1 LRHTAATLMLL
12 AGVSVHVV
20 AGRLGDDPAVVLRT
34 YSHLIEH
41 GDELAAEKVAAAVAP
56 AA

>member
-1 LRHTAATLMLL
+1 LRHSAATLMLL

-41 GDELAAEKVAAAVAP
+41 RDETAAQKMASALTAGK
-56 AA
+56 

>member
-1 LRHTAATLMLL
+1 MLL

-20 AGRLGDDPAVVLRT
+20 AGRLGDDPAIVLRT

-41 GDELAAEKVAAAVAP
+41 GDELAAERVAELIAG
-56 AA
+56 

>member
-1 LRHTAATLMLL
+1 MRHTAATLMLL

>member
-1 LRHTAATLMLL
+1 MLL
-12 AGVSVHVV
+12 AGVSIHVV

-41 GDELAAEKVAAAVAP
+41 GDETAAERVAVAL
-56 AA
+56 AEKRA